1 MKLGLQS
8 KLLLPTLTA
17 VILSMGAASFFS
29 YRNASEEIWSGL
41 VSSSHNIV
49 DSVSKGLTT
58 YVEDIKAVTGSQ
70 SRTNRV
76 KEVFLSQDPSPEIRQ
91 AAVAAMAELTAFS
104 PSIQSASLLNTQGDI
119 ILSLEPGAS
128 GNFSERAY
136 FKRAMQG
143 EANVS
148 EPLMSKVTGKPVVIV
163 AAPVKIDEKVA
174 GVLYARVDL
183 GAFTEE
189 MIDPVRIGRTGYAFL
204 LDKSGMVFSHPDK
217 ERILKQNVF
226 EQDWGKRIR
235 DQDKGVVDYASDK
248 GAATAIF
255 TKNKATGWT
264 VAVVVPGADIAAS
277 LKSLRNASLLFSAAG
292 VALVSLI
299 IFLIVRRMINDLA
312 AAVDFAGAVASGDLG
327 KDLTVTRSDEVG
339 RLSDSLTV
347 MVGRLKEMIETS
359 NAKTREAEEQ
369 TDLAR
374 QATEQAEQ
382 ARREAERAKAEGMLH
397 AANKLEGVVEV
408 VSSASEELSS
418 QIEQS
423 SRGAEEQS
431 RRVVETA
438 TAMEEMNATVLEVAK
453 SASHAAETAERAK
466 AKAEEGS
473 KVVGMVVTGIQE
485 VRDQAQEMMTD
496 MGTLGKQAEG
506 IGQIM
511 NVISDIADQT
521 NLLALN
527 AAIEAAR
534 AGEAGRGFAVVAD
547 EVRKLAEKTMTATKE
562 VGDAI
567 RGIQDGTRKNIAN
580 VERSG
585 KTIEEAT
592 VMANKSGEAL
602 AEIVSLVDS
611 TTDQVRSIAT
621 ASEEQS
627 AASEEINHSIE
638 DVNRISSETADAM
651 RESSKAVTELANQA
665 QVLKTLIVEMQ
676 AEGGTERTGPGSAM
690 KALS

>member
-1 MKLGLQS
+1 MKPGLQS
-8 KLLLPTLTA
+8 KLILPTLAA

-29 YRNASEEIWSGL
+29 YRSASEEIWSGL
-41 VSSSHNIV
+41 VSSSQNVV

-58 YVEDIKAVTGSQ
+58 YVEDIKAATAIQ

-76 KEVFLSQDPSPEIRQ
+76 KEVFQSQDPSPETRQ
-91 AAVAAMAELTAFS
+91 AAIAAMAELTAFS

-128 GNFSERAY
+128 GNFSERDY
-136 FKRAMQG
+136 FKRAMKG
-143 EANVS
+143 EVNAS
-148 EPLMSKVTGKPVVIV
+148 EPLLSKVTGKPVVIV
-163 AAPVKIDEKVA
+163 AAPVKINEQVA
-174 GVLYARVDL
+174 GMLYARVDL
-183 GAFTEE
+183 GAFSEE
-189 MIDPVRIGRTGYAFL
+189 MINPVKIGRTGYAFL
-204 LDKSGMVFSHPDK
+204 LDKSGMIFSHPDK

-226 EQDWGKRIR
+226 ELDWGKHLQG
-235 DQDKGVVDYASDK
+235 QDKGVVDYDSDK

-264 VAVVVPGADIAAS
+264 VAVVVHGTDIASS

-292 VALVSLI
+292 LVLVSLI
-299 IFLIVRRMINDLA
+299 IFLIVRRMIIDLA

-327 KDLTVTRSDEVG
+327 KDISVRRSDELG

-369 TDLAR
+369 TELAR

-382 ARREAERAKAEGMLH
+382 ARREAERAKAEGMLQ
-397 AANKLEGVVEV
+397 AANKLEAVVEV
-408 VSSASEELSS
+408 VTSASEELSA
-418 QIEQS
+418 QIDQS

-453 SASHAAETAERAK
+453 SASHAAETAERAR

-473 KVVGMVVTGIQE
+473 KIVGMVVTGIKE

-602 AEIVSLVDS
+602 TEIVSLVDS

-638 DVNRISSETADAM
+638 DVNRISSETANAM
-651 RESSKAVTELANQA
+651 RESSQAVIEMANQA
-665 QVLKTLIVEMQ
+665 QILKTLIVEMQ
-676 AEGGTERTGPGSAM
+676 AEGGGQRTGPAPAM